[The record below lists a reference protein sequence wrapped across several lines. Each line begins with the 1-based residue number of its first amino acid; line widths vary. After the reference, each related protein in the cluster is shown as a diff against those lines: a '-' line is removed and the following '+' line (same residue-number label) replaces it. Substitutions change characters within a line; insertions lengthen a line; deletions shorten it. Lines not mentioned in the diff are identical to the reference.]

1 MLKLNSKTPLHEYNM
16 ELLTFKRGNVTHV
29 DQTTTWWDNTLK
41 VAQNHSERKHD
52 PSTCGRITLD
62 FGHPFFHSKS
72 HFIIS
77 DNVSL

>member
-1 MLKLNSKTPLHEYNM
+1 M
-16 ELLTFKRGNVTHV
+16 HV